1 MQDATFD
8 ELADLALQR
17 SGQFIPKS
25 KAYLIDA
32 RLSAIARREG
42 FGSMDDLVHTL
53 KARSNAVFAA
63 EVAAALVSKET
74 WFFRDRGVLHQAVKH
89 VLPARLKASNTG
101 RVKVWCA
108 GGGTGQEAYSLAIL
122 LSDKLP
128 DSLRGARIDLLSTDI
143 CKVTTEHA
151 RTGHYGHFDIQRG
164 LSIHRVLKHFRR
176 LETGHWE
183 ASEELRSQVSF
194 RQHNLM
200 EDASVLGQ
208 HDVILCRHV
217 LSGMARA
224 VRTAVVERM
233 AKQLAPGGMLLLG
246 VGESLIGLTDVL
258 EPAKDVRGG
267 WVAAGTANAAA
278 A

>member
-8 ELADLALQR
+8 ELADLAMQR

-25 KAYLIDA
+25 KSYLIEA

-53 KARSNAVFAA
+53 KARGNAVFAA

-74 WFFRDRGVLHQAVKH
+74 WFFRDRHALTQAVQE

-101 RVKVWCA
+101 RLKVWCA
-108 GGGTGQEAYSLAIL
+108 GGATGQEAYSLAIML
-122 LSDKLP
+122 ADNLP
-128 DSLRGARIDLLSTDI
+128 VALRGARIDILSTDI
-143 CKVTTEHA
+143 CKSVTEHA
-151 RTGHYGHFDIQRG
+151 RKAQYGHFDIQRG
-164 LSIHRVLKHFRR
+164 LSIHRVLAHFKRQETGQWEA
-176 LETGHWE
+176 LET
-183 ASEELRSQVSF
+183 LRNAVSF

-200 EDASVLGQ
+200 EDASGLGQ

-217 LSGMARA
+217 LSGMARP
-224 VRTAVVERM
+224 VRGVVAERL
-233 AKQLAPGGMLLLG
+233 AKQLAPGGVLLLG
-246 VGESLIGLTDVL
+246 EGESLTGLTKAL
-258 EPAKDVRGG
+258 EPARNVRGG
-267 WVAAGTANAAA
+267 WVVEGTANAAA